1 MNKKLYSILFF
12 VPLIVCLLA
21 MTVVTGC
28 SDDDEPLQSTY
39 GYVQFKLLKSASM
52 DKETTTR
59 AVTDKLDKLNDAQK
73 VKVVMQ
79 YNGSTITQTL
89 LLNAYN
95 AENAE
100 FGLRSDKLKL
110 LTGTYTVIGYYL
122 YDKLDN
128 VLYAGPAGENNAFAI
143 VSDGLH
149 TQNLSVDA
157 VARGMVTF
165 KLVKDFVKTRA
176 TGEEA
181 YPLSNILAI
190 DITVKNLFTQELT
203 TINSIRVKYVEDFTD
218 KPEEKDYADAERNQE
233 TSYAECDTVAWLKAG
248 TYQIS
253 SYTTYSDKKAK
264 NVLEVATVQ
273 TSKSFVVK
281 DNEVTEDAE
290 VPVRLDETAEYI
302 KDYIALK
309 AIWKKMDGPNWKY
322 YGESSPMGVNWNF
335 NKDIDLWGNQ
345 PGVQLLD
352 NGRVALLSLA
362 GFGAK
367 GVVPDEI
374 GQLTELRILSLG
386 THDEKLGGHLF
397 DNYSVNMSE
406 EQRKAMRMDYDT
418 KFLSRDAREDLS
430 GILRKGIND
439 NPKMK
444 PIKSSRISTKDV
456 QFGAFTNG
464 ITGVSKAIMRLTKLE
479 QFFIANSPIRSD
491 GFFVEVK
498 PDSPYYEEQDEWK
511 WENMTTLTDI
521 EIYNCRYLETLPVK
535 MLKNLP
541 ELVSLNVARN
551 PGIYAEDRDVLRENW
566 EEIIGEDSKCADKI
580 QLLYLGYN
588 KLKGFPKS
596 DLLKKMKKLSLLDC
610 TDNEI
615 ETLNAF
621 GKEVKL
627 MKVYLDNNKIKE
639 IPGIEE
645 NGLKY
650 FFGWNDLET
659 FSCTNNLLTK
669 VPNIFNAKSDFVMG
683 TVDFSNN
690 QIDGFED
697 GENHRGINA
706 STVNL
711 HHNKFKVFPK
721 LLFEKESPMQT
732 LNLSANGM
740 TTIPK
745 GALKGK
751 TSLEYLTSLDLT
763 YNKLSSLTDDFYVI
777 NMPVLY
783 GLDLSYNQFSKFPT
797 QPLSINYLVVFGIR
811 HQRDDNGNRTLREW
825 PTGLYKNPSLK
836 AFYIGS
842 NDLRKIDDT
851 ISPTILMF
859 EIKDNPNISI
869 DISDVCPYIK
879 AGRYTLVY
887 DKSQDIRGCDALD
900 LDK

>member
-39 GYVQFKLLKSASM
+39 GYVQFRLLKSASM
-52 DKETTTR
+52 DKGTTTR

-100 FGLRSDKLKL
+100 IGLRSDKLKL

-128 VLYAGPAGENNAFAI
+128 VLYAGPAGENNAFTI

-711 HHNKFKVFPK
+711 HHNKFTEFPK

-811 HQRDDNGNRTLREW
+811 HQRDNNGNRTLREW

>member
-1 MNKKLYSILFF
+1 
-12 VPLIVCLLA
+12 
-21 MTVVTGC
+21 
-28 SDDDEPLQSTY
+28 
-39 GYVQFKLLKSASM
+39 
-52 DKETTTR
+52 
-59 AVTDKLDKLNDAQK
+59 
-73 VKVVMQ
+73 
-79 YNGSTITQTL
+79 
-89 LLNAYN
+89 
-95 AENAE
+95 
-100 FGLRSDKLKL
+100 
-110 LTGTYTVIGYYL
+110 
-122 YDKLDN
+122 
-128 VLYAGPAGENNAFAI
+128 
-143 VSDGLH
+143 
-149 TQNLSVDA
+149 
-157 VARGMVTF
+157 
-165 KLVKDFVKTRA
+165 
-176 TGEEA
+176 
-181 YPLSNILAI
+181 
-190 DITVKNLFTQELT
+190 
-203 TINSIRVKYVEDFTD
+203 
-218 KPEEKDYADAERNQE
+218 
-233 TSYAECDTVAWLKAG
+233 
-248 TYQIS
+248 
-253 SYTTYSDKKAK
+253 
-264 NVLEVATVQ
+264 
-273 TSKSFVVK
+273 
-281 DNEVTEDAE
+281 
-290 VPVRLDETAEYI
+290 
-302 KDYIALK
+302 
-309 AIWKKMDGPNWKY
+309 
-322 YGESSPMGVNWNF
+322 MGVNWNF

-711 HHNKFKVFPK
+711 HHNKFTEFPK

-811 HQRDDNGNRTLREW
+811 HQRDNNGNRTLREW
-825 PTGLYKNPSLK
+825 PTGLYKDPSLK

>member
-1 MNKKLYSILFF
+1 
-12 VPLIVCLLA
+12 
-21 MTVVTGC
+21 
-28 SDDDEPLQSTY
+28 
-39 GYVQFKLLKSASM
+39 
-52 DKETTTR
+52 
-59 AVTDKLDKLNDAQK
+59 
-73 VKVVMQ
+73 
-79 YNGSTITQTL
+79 
-89 LLNAYN
+89 
-95 AENAE
+95 
-100 FGLRSDKLKL
+100 
-110 LTGTYTVIGYYL
+110 
-122 YDKLDN
+122 
-128 VLYAGPAGENNAFAI
+128 
-143 VSDGLH
+143 
-149 TQNLSVDA
+149 
-157 VARGMVTF
+157 
-165 KLVKDFVKTRA
+165 
-176 TGEEA
+176 
-181 YPLSNILAI
+181 
-190 DITVKNLFTQELT
+190 
-203 TINSIRVKYVEDFTD
+203 
-218 KPEEKDYADAERNQE
+218 
-233 TSYAECDTVAWLKAG
+233 
-248 TYQIS
+248 
-253 SYTTYSDKKAK
+253 
-264 NVLEVATVQ
+264 
-273 TSKSFVVK
+273 
-281 DNEVTEDAE
+281 
-290 VPVRLDETAEYI
+290 
-302 KDYIALK
+302 
-309 AIWKKMDGPNWKY
+309 
-322 YGESSPMGVNWNF
+322 
-335 NKDIDLWGNQ
+335 
-345 PGVQLLD
+345 
-352 NGRVALLSLA
+352 
-362 GFGAK
+362 
-367 GVVPDEI
+367 
-374 GQLTELRILSLG
+374 
-386 THDEKLGGHLF
+386 
-397 DNYSVNMSE
+397 MSE

-418 KFLSRDAREDLS
+418 KFLSKDAREDLS

-456 QFGAFTNG
+456 QFGVLTNG

-511 WENMTTLTDI
+511 WEDMTTLTDI
-521 EIYNCRYLETLPVK
+521 EIYNCPNLETLPVK

-551 PGIYAEDRDVLRENW
+551 PGIYAEDRDVLKENW
-566 EEIIGEDSKCADKI
+566 EEIIGDDSKCADKI

-588 KLKGFPKS
+588 KLKGFPEYE
-596 DLLKKMKKLSLLDC
+596 LLKKMKKLSLLDC
-610 TDNEI
+610 TNNEI
-615 ETLNAF
+615 ETLHPF

-627 MKVYLDNNKIKE
+627 MKVYLDNNKITA
-639 IPGIEE
+639 IPSVEE

-650 FFGWNDLET
+650 FFGWNDVEN
-659 FSCTNNLLTK
+659 FSCSNNLLTE

-690 QIDGFED
+690 LIDKFED
-697 GENHRGINA
+697 GEDHRGINA

-900 LDK
+900 LGK